1 MLRPLPR
8 SRPAAPEAG
17 NRGSRRGVNQPRG
30 TILRAIVSHRISASK
45 TDTGDWAIDPSEL
58 HRVFPP
64 VRNSEDR
71 AGNGAMTHG
80 ATAVERHETTEL
92 RAQIAGLREVSELLR
107 RQLDDVRADRDA
119 WRDQAQAAQRLLA
132 PPEPPERKWWHWMVR
147 R

>member
-1 MLRPLPR
+1 MYTSLGK
-8 SRPAAPEAG
+8 AAAAAG
-17 NRGSRRGVNQPRG
+17 VSKS

-64 VRNSEDR
+64 VRNGEDR

-80 ATAVERHETTEL
+80 AMAVERLETTEL

-132 PPEPPERKWWHWMVR
+132 PPEPPERKPWWHRMVR